1 MKTLSALRFWKE
13 WGLIPRLMGAVGIA
27 IIVAGAVQTYL
38 LVIESASEV
47 AGRHERESK
56 DIAQFLAPLVA
67 DQAVLGDYA
76 SIEQLLRV
84 QVLKNDVYKIVWT
97 DPLGKIL
104 EATDYSDKQLSPG
117 WFGHIA
123 PIKAADFTLPVSSG
137 GADYGKL
144 YVQMTTVSAYNR
156 LWDHFVKQLQ
166 IVFITLLMMLQFIW
180 LIFRGNL
187 GTLRNLADSTTRF
200 SRGDH
205 SVRIESGGAPEVRL
219 ATEAFNDMAD
229 NIEKLIASLADSE
242 SRNRLLA
249 ATVAQSSEAIW
260 TRDLEGRIT
269 SWNAGAS
276 AMFGYG
282 ADEVIGNSV
291 AISLHAAPAEE
302 EAGMERVKKGDSF
315 TYESR
320 AMTKGGSEIDVQC
333 AVAPLT
339 DENNRVVGEI
349 CVAHDVTERNRAE
362 TELRAARTA
371 ADSANQAKSTFLAR
385 MSHEIRTPMNGVLGM
400 TELLIESGLNAT
412 QRAFAE
418 TVQRSGKSLLSI
430 INDILDF
437 SKIEAGKLE
446 LERLDF
452 DIRQS
457 MEDTIEMLAERA
469 QSKGLELTC
478 VLPVDLVS
486 RIHGDPLRLGQVIT
500 NLVGNA
506 IKFTEKGEIVVSALC
521 VEDAER
527 SLTLRFQISDTGAGI
542 SVEAQSRIF
551 ENFSQADGS
560 TTRKYGGTGLGL
572 AISKQLVEMMGGQL
586 RIESTLGVGSI
597 FWFELRFDKSEQ
609 QLNFDW
615 ILHNKVEGVRAL
627 IVENNATTRC
637 LLHAQISS
645 WHMNSRTAES
655 AEDALDMLKQAAA
668 RGVPYD
674 VVIIDKG
681 IGGIGAL
688 ALAKAIKSDAAIA
701 VARLI
706 MLIPIGPHVDL
717 REARYAGV
725 QMCLTKPVRQSALYD
740 CLVTVMSGASKA
752 YIASRAEEKETE
764 VVRRF
769 NRGRLLLAEDNTVN
783 QQVALAILEIE
794 GYAVTLATNGL
805 EAVAAFS
812 SGTFDAILMDCHM
825 PEMDGFE
832 ATRRIRE
839 MEKLRKLKRT
849 PVIALTA
856 NAMQQD
862 RDECLIA
869 DMDDHLS
876 KPYTRVQMRT
886 MLELWVPVKAVD
898 PALAGRVPA
907 LASPEPAAACGAVI
921 DRTALDGMREIERS
935 GKANMVKRLIDSY
948 LSDAP
953 TLIRAIKQAAEA
965 DNRPDLARAAHTL
978 KSSSANLGAL
988 GLSNLCGELEL
999 TARNANGDTR
1009 QLVADV
1015 ESLYCS
1021 VQTALAAERAT
1032 CAA

>member
-1 MKTLSALRFWKE
+1 MKTLTALRFWKE
-13 WGLIPRLMGAVGIA
+13 WGLIPRLMAAVGIA

-38 LVIESASEV
+38 LVVESASEV
-47 AGRHERESK
+47 ALRHERESK
-56 DIAQFLAPLVA
+56 DIAQFLAPLIA

-76 SIEQLLRV
+76 TIDQLLRK
-84 QVLKNDVYKIVWT
+84 QVLKGDVYKLIWT

-104 EATDYSDKQLSPG
+104 DGTDTSDRQHSPG
-117 WFGHIA
+117 WFTHIA
-123 PIKAADFTLPVSSG
+123 PIKTADFTLPVTTG

-187 GTLRNLADSTTRF
+187 GTLRTLADSTTRF
-200 SRGDH
+200 SQGDH

-242 SRNRLLA
+242 FRNRLLA

-282 ADEVIGNSV
+282 ADEVMGNSV
-291 AISLHAAPAEE
+291 AINLLAAPAEE

-333 AVAPLT
+333 AVAPLQ
-339 DENNRVVGEI
+339 DEDNRVIGEI
-349 CVAHDVTERNRAE
+349 CVAHDVTARNRAE

-371 ADSANQAKSTFLAR
+371 ADSASQAKSTFLAR

-418 TVQRSGKSLLSI
+418 TVQRSGKSLLGI

-457 MEDTIEMLAERA
+457 LEDTVELLAERA

-478 VLPVDLVS
+478 ALPVDLVS

-506 IKFTEKGEIVVSALC
+506 IKFTEKGEIVVSVLC

-586 RIESTLGVGSI
+586 RLESTLGVGSM

-645 WHMNSRTAES
+645 WHMSSRTAES

-681 IGGIGAL
+681 IGGIGVL

-706 MLIPIGPHVDL
+706 MLIPIGPYVDL

-740 CLVTVMSGASKA
+740 CLVTVMSGGSKA
-752 YIASRAEEKETE
+752 NVASRVEEKGTE
-764 VVRRF
+764 LTRQF

-839 MEKLRKLKRT
+839 MEKLRKLERT

-862 RDECLIA
+862 RDECLKA
-869 DMDDHLS
+869 EMDDHLS
-876 KPYTRVQMRT
+876 KPYTRMQMRT
-886 MLELWVPVKAVD
+886 MLDLWVPVKAAD

-921 DRTALDGMREIERS
+921 DRAALDSLREIERS
-935 GKANMVKRLIDSY
+935 GKANMVKRIIDSY

-953 TLIRAIKQAAEA
+953 KLIRAMKQAAEA

-1009 QLVADV
+1009 QLIADV

-1021 VQTALAAERAT
+1021 VQTALAAELAT